1 MSPCPQG
8 TIPYKIK
15 RGDTFFVLA
24 QRYNTTVEAITVV
37 NPGVNADNLKVG
49 QSICI
54 PVRRS
59 IVPCSPGN
67 RYVVKAG
74 DSFSKLARRYGI
86 SVNTI
91 IQMNSGV
98 DPSNLQV
105 GQIICLPTRRRRP
118 RF

>member
-1 MSPCPQG
+1 MFPCPQG
-8 TIPYKIK
+8 TIPYIIK
-15 RGDTFFVLA
+15 SSDNFSVLA
-24 QRYNTTVEAITVV
+24 RRYNTTVDAIAVV
-37 NPGVNADNLKVG
+37 NPGVNADNLKLG

-91 IQMNSGV
+91 IKMNAGV

-118 RF
+118 R

>member
-1 MSPCPQG
+1 MPLCPQG

-15 RGDTFFVLA
+15 PGDNFAVLA
-24 QRYNTTVEAITVV
+24 KRYNTTVEAITAVNSEV
-37 NPGVNADNLKVG
+37 NPDNPKIG

-67 RYVVKAG
+67 RYIVKAG
-74 DSFSKLARRYGI
+74 DTFSKLASRYGI
-86 SVNTI
+86 TLNAI
-91 IQMNSGV
+91 IQMNAGV

-105 GQIICLPTRRRRP
+105 GQIICLPIRRRRT
-118 RF
+118 R

>member
-8 TIPYKIK
+8 TIPYRIK
-15 RGDTFFVLA
+15 LGDTFFVLA
-24 QRYNTTVEAITVV
+24 RRYNTTVEAIAVV
-37 NPGVNADNLKVG
+37 NPMVNPGNLKVG

-67 RYVVKAG
+67 RYVIKAG

-86 SVNTI
+86 TVKTV
-91 IQMNSGV
+91 IQMNPGV
-98 DPSNLQV
+98 DPSNLKV
-105 GQIICLPTRRRRP
+105 GQIICLPIRRRRS
-118 RF
+118 R